1 MVRNLER
8 QRLLQALTKVARN
21 YGLQGVRDDVG
32 RKKAT
37 EMMTAI
43 RGWKKRTESVQE
55 RHKKTHWVLYASVSH
70 VLAQV
75 ALSDETSFKRCGEK
89 S

>member
-1 MVRNLER
+1 M
-8 QRLLQALTKVARN
+8 TKVARN
-21 YGLQGVRDDVG
+21 CGLQGVRDDVG

-55 RHKKTHWVLYASVSH
+55 RHKKTHCGVTKVRAIFNIH
-70 VLAQV
+70 VLSPQQ
-75 ALSDETSFKRCGEK
+75 KRVVVVG
-89 S
+89 